1 MRDQLGRVKQRR
13 FAYPRS
19 VTDRVVRLDRIYT
32 RGGDAG
38 ETSLGDGQRVSKAAL
53 RIAAY
58 GTVDELGAV
67 LGLAR
72 THPLP
77 DGMDA
82 WLGRIQNDLFDLGA
96 DLCVPG
102 GGAQRQ
108 AVGSAS
114 APGCAS
120 RPSRSPGS
128 RHRCDEV
135 NEALPPLTS
144 FVLAG
149 GSPGAAVLH
158 LARTVC
164 RRAERET
171 VALAAAEP
179 VGATAL
185 QYLNRLSDL
194 LFLLA
199 RAANP
204 PGGEV
209 LWVPGGER
217 G

>member
-1 MRDQLGRVKQRR
+1 V
-13 FAYPRS
+13 S
-19 VTDRVVRLDRIYT
+19 DRVVRLDRIYT

-38 ETSLGDGQRVSKAAL
+38 ETSLGDGQRVSKAAA

-58 GTVDELGAV
+58 GSVDELGAV

-77 DGMDA
+77 DGVDA

-96 DLCVPG
+96 DLCVPEEERG
-102 GGAQRQ
+102 DRQ
-108 AVGSAS
+108 SARERTRLRV
-114 APGCAS
+114 APQQVAWLEQ
-120 RPSRSPGS
+120 
-128 RHRCDEV
+128 RCDEV
-135 NEALPPLTS
+135 NEMLPPLTS

-149 GSPGAAVLH
+149 GTPAAAVLH

-164 RRAERET
+164 RRAEREA
-171 VALAAAEP
+171 VALASAES

-204 PGGEV
+204 PGEEV

>member
-1 MRDQLGRVKQRR
+1 M
-13 FAYPRS
+13 
-19 VTDRVVRLDRIYT
+19 RLDRIYT

-38 ETSLGDGQRVSKAAL
+38 ETSLGDGRRVSKAAL
-53 RIAAY
+53 RIGAY
-58 GTVDELGAV
+58 GSVDELGAV
-67 LGLAR
+67 LGIAR

-77 DGMDA
+77 GELDA

-96 DLCVPG
+96 DLCVPEEERED
-102 GGAQRQ
+102 RQ
-108 AVGSAS
+108 SARERTRLRVTPEQV
-114 APGCAS
+114 AWLEQ
-120 RPSRSPGS
+120 
-128 RHRCDEV
+128 RCDEV
-135 NEALPPLTS
+135 NATLPPLTS
-144 FVLAG
+144 FVLSG
-149 GSPGAAVLH
+149 GTPGAAALH

-171 VALAAAEP
+171 VALAATET
-179 VGATAL
+179 VGAAAL

-209 LWVPGGER
+209 LWVPGGAR

>member
-1 MRDQLGRVKQRR
+1 
-13 FAYPRS
+13 
-19 VTDRVVRLDRIYT
+19 
-32 RGGDAG
+32 
-38 ETSLGDGQRVSKAAL
+38 
-53 RIAAY
+53 
-58 GTVDELGAV
+58 
-67 LGLAR
+67 
-72 THPLP
+72 
-77 DGMDA
+77 MDA

-96 DLCVPG
+96 DLCVPEDDR
-102 GGAQRQ
+102 ADRQ
-108 AVGSAS
+108 SARERTRLRVVPEQV
-114 APGCAS
+114 AWLEA
-120 RPSRSPGS
+120 
-128 RHRCDEV
+128 RCDEV
-135 NEALPPLTS
+135 NESLPPLTS

-149 GSPGAAVLH
+149 GSPAAAVLH

-171 VALAAAEP
+171 VALAAAEA

-194 LFLLA
+194 LFVLA

>member
-1 MRDQLGRVKQRR
+1 V
-13 FAYPRS
+13 S
-19 VTDRVVRLDRIYT
+19 DRVVRLDRIYT

-38 ETSLGDGQRVSKAAL
+38 ETSLGDGQRVSKAAV

-58 GTVDELGAV
+58 GSVDELGAV

-77 DGMDA
+77 DRMDA

-96 DLCVPG
+96 DLCVPEEE
-102 GGAQRQ
+102 RED
-108 AVGSAS
+108 
-114 APGCAS
+114 
-120 RPSRSPGS
+120 RRSERERTRLRISPEQVAWLEQ
-128 RHRCDEV
+128 RCDEV
-135 NEALPPLTS
+135 NEGLPPLTS

-149 GSPGAAVLH
+149 GTPAAAVLH

-164 RRAERET
+164 RRAEREA

-179 VGATAL
+179 VGSTAL

-204 PGGEV
+204 AGEEV

>member
-1 MRDQLGRVKQRR
+1 
-13 FAYPRS
+13 
-19 VTDRVVRLDRIYT
+19 VTDPVVRLDRIYT

-38 ETSLGDGQRVSKAAL
+38 ETSLGDGRRVSKAAL
-53 RIAAY
+53 RIGAY

-67 LGLAR
+67 LGIAR

-82 WLGRIQNDLFDLGA
+82 WLERIQNDLFDLGA
-96 DLCVPG
+96 DLCVPE
-102 GGAQRQ
+102 QERDDRQ
-108 AVGSAS
+108 S
-114 APGCAS
+114 S
-120 RPSRSPGS
+120 RERTRLRVTPEQVTWLEA
-128 RHRCDEV
+128 RCDEV
-135 NEALPPLTS
+135 NETLPPLTS

-149 GSPGAAVLH
+149 GSPSAAALH

-179 VGATAL
+179 IGAAAL
-185 QYLNRLSDL
+185 QYLNRLTDL
-194 LFLLA
+194 HFLLA

-204 PGGEV
+204 PGAEV

-217 G
+217 R

>member
-1 MRDQLGRVKQRR
+1 VSD
-13 FAYPRS
+13 P
-19 VTDRVVRLDRIYT
+19 VVRLDRIYT

-38 ETSLGDGQRVSKAAL
+38 ETSLGDGRRVSKAAA

-58 GTVDELGAV
+58 GSVDELGAL

-72 THPLP
+72 THELP
-77 DGMDA
+77 RAIDA
-82 WLGRIQNDLFDLGA
+82 WLMRIQNDLFDLGA
-96 DLCVPG
+96 DLCVPE
-102 GGAQRQ
+102 QERDDRQ
-108 AVGSAS
+108 SARERTRLRVTPEQV
-114 APGCAS
+114 AWLEQ
-120 RPSRSPGS
+120 
-128 RHRCDEV
+128 RCDEV
-135 NEALPPLTS
+135 NETLPPLTS

-149 GSPGAAVLH
+149 GTPGAALLH

-171 VALAAAEP
+171 VALAATEA
-179 VGATAL
+179 VGSTAL

-204 PGGEV
+204 PGREV
-209 LWVPGGER
+209 LWVPGGQR
-217 G
+217 D

>member
-1 MRDQLGRVKQRR
+1 
-13 FAYPRS
+13 

-38 ETSLGDGQRVSKAAL
+38 ETSLGDGQRVSKAAA

-77 DGMDA
+77 DGMDG

-96 DLCVPG
+96 DLCVPEEERDDRQSERARTRLRASP
-102 GGAQRQ
+102 AQVAWLEQ
-108 AVGSAS
+108 
-114 APGCAS
+114 
-120 RPSRSPGS
+120 
-128 RHRCDEV
+128 RCDEV
-135 NEALPPLTS
+135 NAGLPPLTS

-149 GSPGAAVLH
+149 GTPAAAVLH

-204 PGGEV
+204 PGEEV

>member
-1 MRDQLGRVKQRR
+1 VPEDDRSDRQSARERTRLRVAPEQ
-13 FAYPRS
+13 
-19 VTDRVVRLDRIYT
+19 V
-32 RGGDAG
+32 
-38 ETSLGDGQRVSKAAL
+38 
-53 RIAAY
+53 
-58 GTVDELGAV
+58 
-67 LGLAR
+67 
-72 THPLP
+72 
-77 DGMDA
+77 A
-82 WLGRIQNDLFDLGA
+82 WLEA
-96 DLCVPG
+96 
-102 GGAQRQ
+102 
-108 AVGSAS
+108 
-114 APGCAS
+114 
-120 RPSRSPGS
+120 
-128 RHRCDEV
+128 RCDEV
-135 NEALPPLTS
+135 NELLPPLTS

-149 GSPGAAVLH
+149 GSPAAAVLH

-171 VALAAAEP
+171 VALAAAEA

-194 LFLLA
+194 LFVLA

>member
-1 MRDQLGRVKQRR
+1 LGR
-13 FAYPRS
+13 
-19 VTDRVVRLDRIYT
+19 DYT

-38 ETSLGDGQRVSKAAL
+38 ETSLGDGQRASKAAP

-96 DLCVPG
+96 DLCVPEDDRSD
-102 GGAQRQ
+102 RQ
-108 AVGSAS
+108 SA
-114 APGCAS
+114 
-120 RPSRSPGS
+120 RERTRLRVSPEQIAWLEA
-128 RHRCDEV
+128 RCDEV
-135 NEALPPLTS
+135 NESLPPLTS

-149 GSPGAAVLH
+149 GSPAAATLH

-171 VALAAAEP
+171 VALAAAEA

>member
-1 MRDQLGRVKQRR
+1 
-13 FAYPRS
+13 
-19 VTDRVVRLDRIYT
+19 VTDPVVRLDRIYT

-38 ETSLGDGQRVSKAAL
+38 ETSLGDGRRVSKAAQ
-53 RIAAY
+53 RIEAY
-58 GTVDELGAV
+58 GSVDELGAV

-77 DGMDA
+77 GEIDA
-82 WLGRIQNDLFDLGA
+82 WLARIQNDLFDLGA
-96 DLCVPG
+96 DLCVPEEERDD
-102 GGAQRQ
+102 RQ
-108 AVGSAS
+108 SARERTRLRMTPEQI
-114 APGCAS
+114 AWLEA
-120 RPSRSPGS
+120 
-128 RHRCDEV
+128 RCDEV
-135 NEALPPLTS
+135 NEKLPPLTS

-149 GSPGAAVLH
+149 GTPGAALLH

-171 VALAAAEP
+171 VALAASEP
-179 VGATAL
+179 VGADAL

-204 PGGEV
+204 PGAEV

-217 G
+217 S

>member
-1 MRDQLGRVKQRR
+1 
-13 FAYPRS
+13 
-19 VTDRVVRLDRIYT
+19 VTEPVVRLDRIYT

-38 ETSLGDGQRVSKAAL
+38 ETSLGDGRRVSKAAL
-53 RIAAY
+53 RIGAY

-77 DGMDA
+77 DAMDE

-96 DLCVPG
+96 DLCVPEDER
-102 GGAQRQ
+102 ADRQ
-108 AVGSAS
+108 S
-114 APGCAS
+114 S
-120 RPSRSPGS
+120 RERTRLRVQPDQVAWLEA
-128 RHRCDEV
+128 RCDEV
-135 NEALPPLTS
+135 NERLPPLTS

-149 GSPGAAVLH
+149 GTPAAALLH

-171 VALAAAEP
+171 VALAASEP
-179 VGATAL
+179 VGASAL

-217 G
+217 S